1 MAVSCYNCEYLLKIL
16 EEQFVL
22 SGGNFDWITH
32 GLKAVDYRV
41 AKFAD
46 LNEILAYQPWK
57 LNSKHLEDLVKMD
70 QAGINWS
77 LE

>member
-46 LNEILAYQPWK
+46 LNEILAY
-57 LNSKHLEDLVKMD
+57 
-70 QAGINWS
+70 
-77 LE
+77 